1 MKKSRKK
8 IEELKINDLILK
20 QREIFL
26 YDEVSDASIL
36 RLIKEIKVL
45 DNINHKPIKLYINSG
60 GGSTTCGLALIN
72 VMQEVKSK
80 IITIINTEAC
90 SMASQISVAGNERY
104 IVSNGFWM
112 AHDMSG
118 GITGD
123 YSGKVKY
130 RAEFLER
137 HFKVLEDSYK
147 QFTKLTNK
155 DLEIARNGELWLDAK
170 QCLAKGIVDKIL
182 K

>member
-20 QREIFL
+20 QRELFL
-26 YDEVSDASIL
+26 YEKVSDNSML

-45 DNINHKPIKLYINSG
+45 NNLNHKPIKLWINSP
-60 GGSTTCGLALIN
+60 GGSTTCGLALMNLIR
-72 VMQEVKSK
+72 ESKSK

-90 SMASQISVAGNERY
+90 SMASQISVVGHKRY
-104 IVSNGFWM
+104 IYSNGWWM

-118 GITGD
+118 GISDD
-123 YSGKVKY
+123 YTSKIIY
-130 RAEFLER
+130 RAKYLEA
-137 HFKVLEDSYK
+137 HAKSLENAYK

-155 DLEIARNGELWLDAK
+155 DLELARNGELWLNAE
-170 QCLAKGIVDKIL
+170 QCLEKGIVDKIL